1 VSKTNRSSLQKI
13 WEDADFILSRETAPG
28 GSDPRL
34 ILAPTSERPSPDNI
48 RRLEYLHS
56 LRARLDSTWFAR
68 PISVVWQNGL
78 PALLLE
84 DPGGTVLEQRLG
96 RPLKLQLALR
106 LGIGIASALGRFH
119 ASGFIHRALNPNNVF
134 IDFDTGEAQLVGA
147 YIALCSSSEG
157 SEAPEPLGV
166 NLAYLA
172 PEQTGRMNRSP
183 DSRSDLYAF
192 GVMLYQMVTGV
203 LPFTAKDPMEW
214 IHGHLAIQPMPPSQ
228 RAKAVPDQLSAII
241 MKLLAKMPEDRY
253 QTATGVEKDLKKC
266 LETLES
272 GRLIAPFP
280 LGMCDVPQQLLISEK
295 LYGRDSEIQTLV
307 SALKRVASD
316 GRPEL
321 LLVSGPSG
329 IGKTALVNHL
339 SGQSVAFGGL
349 FASGKFDQYKE
360 NIPYTT
366 VTQAFETLV
375 RQILSKS
382 DTKVRQWL
390 DRITGA
396 LGSNARLIS
405 NLLPELDLIVGK
417 QPPVRELPPQD
428 ARDRFKIVFR
438 RFVGVFARPEH
449 PLVLFLDDLQ
459 WADAGTLGLLEHLL
473 TEPDVRHLLLI
484 GAYRDGEINSLR
496 PLNQTLEKLRDA
508 GVTVREL
515 PLAPLVVPDVAALL
529 DDSFH
534 SESGCTKLLAQ
545 LICEKTGGNPFFIIQ
560 FFKALVE
567 ESLVVF
573 DPAIPAWNWKLE
585 LIGSR
590 DFTRNIDGL
599 LVDKLD
605 GLTAPTQQVLKQLA
619 CLGTRATISA
629 IGIASELSKQLL
641 DVAIDEA
648 MRAGLVVRHPD
659 SVKFTHDRVQ
669 EAAYNRI
676 PEADRAM
683 EHLRIGRLLIGRLP
697 ANQVEDAIFEIVNQ
711 LNRGVLHVQSAEE
724 RNRLLELNVVAGKRA
739 KAAAAHVSALSYF
752 TVSNKLLDR
761 RSKYETAFTV
771 GLNLAECELLTG
783 QLTAADER
791 LLRLSVLAQN
801 FEDRIA
807 VARLLVVLYTTS
819 NRSPRA
825 IEVCLECLQFVGL
838 ACPLNPTPE
847 EIAHEYERIWM
858 QLGDRAIEDLID
870 SPPMTDPAIK
880 AILETLTAV
889 VPPSWFTVHNLRDLL
904 AARMVN
910 LSLKYGNS
918 DASCYAYAVL
928 ARTLGSR
935 FGDYHTGYRF
945 GKLSLKLLDKL
956 GSERFRTRVYT
967 CFGHHIDPWN
977 RHLKHG
983 REWLRLAST
992 TAPEAGDLAFAS
1004 YNRSNMLANLLASGE
1019 PLIKVQNEAET
1030 ALQFAKKIGFG
1041 MVADLVS
1048 SQLAC
1053 VRALRGLTSNMGSF
1067 DGPDLDEQAFEK
1079 HLESD
1084 PELSAAKFRHWM
1096 RKLQIYFYAG
1106 NCSAAVAAAVRVQHL
1121 RWESQS
1127 FFEVAEYCFFSV
1139 LAHAGLCSAGSED
1152 QRINCLNAIVVHRKL
1167 ISTWAQNCPENF
1179 GSMDAL
1185 VEAEV
1190 AGIEGR
1196 DLDAERLYENSLNCA
1211 RENRFVHHEA
1221 LANELAGKFY
1231 LKRGLP
1237 TIAYTYLR
1245 NARYCYSLWGA
1256 IGKVRRIDHEYPG
1269 LTEDRVFSL
1278 AGANIDGGAN
1288 SLDSAAVVK
1297 ALQAVSGE
1305 IVLAKL
1311 IKTLMQIAVEHAG
1324 AERGLF
1330 LLVSNDRLQIE
1341 AEAATING
1349 QVEFILKSA
1358 STDSPDGQEPERSI
1372 HSALIRHS
1380 SIGAANREG
1389 EPGEDGST
1397 TYPETISPGV
1407 SRDRVFPHHLAA
1419 PQSVLQYVLRTR
1431 EGVMLEDTSAR
1442 NLFPDDEYLNQRRP
1456 KSVLCMPI
1464 IRQDEVVGILYL
1476 ENNLTTLAF
1485 TSYRIHVLKLLASQ
1499 ASISLEN
1506 ARLYSERKRAEEALR
1521 ASEQVARG
1529 QVEALTYSLDIL
1541 ATAPEPEKF
1550 LGKMLS
1556 TICRL
1561 LNGQSAAL
1569 WLFDEPTDSLVLRL
1583 VVDSVSQIGVDPQ
1596 HPLLQNPRSWK
1607 EDLVIQELFF
1617 AAGPVVC
1624 EDVETD
1630 PRVNDQF
1637 REYFMPKG
1645 TKKFLAVP
1653 ILVGGKV
1660 RGIISVRHS
1669 NRAPYRTEEIGLM
1682 QALAHQVM
1690 LAIRLTEVGE
1700 QSRQAA
1706 VLAERNRMARDVHDT
1721 LAQGF
1726 TGVIVQLE
1734 AAEYALSDGDRKE
1747 TNRHLRRA
1755 GELARS
1761 SLSEARR
1768 SVHALR
1774 PQILEQDDFWF
1785 ALKGIVKS
1793 TTVATT
1799 LETRFA
1805 AKGKI
1810 PVLPPVW
1817 QENLLRIGQEAL
1829 TNTLKYA
1836 RAKHFRTRLT
1846 SDAKEIR
1853 LELCD
1858 DGNGFE
1864 VTERHDGVGLAGM
1877 RERVQEMGGE
1887 LKIVSSRGRGTK
1899 ITVIL
1904 PKDAIGRLTPHSK
1917 LDPTNGSQDVEG
1929 MS

>member
-1 VSKTNRSSLQKI
+1 MSKTNWSSLQKI
-13 WEDADFILSRETAPG
+13 WEDADFILSREATPG
-28 GSDPRL
+28 GSEPRL
-34 ILAPTSERPSPDNI
+34 ILAPTSERPSPAII

-56 LRARLDSTWFAR
+56 LRERLDSAWFAR
-68 PISVVWQNGL
+68 PTTVVWQNGR
-78 PALLLE
+78 PVLLLE
-84 DPGGTVLEQRLG
+84 DPGGTVLEKRLG
-96 RPLKLQLALR
+96 RPLELQLALR
-106 LGIGIASALGRFH
+106 LGIGMASALSRFH
-119 ASGFIHRALNPNNVF
+119 AVGFIHRKLDPNNVF
-134 IDFDTGEAQLVGA
+134 IDLDTGNTRLVGA
-147 YIALCSSSEG
+147 YIALGSSSEG
-157 SEAPEPLGV
+157 SEALEPLGV

-228 RAKAVPDQLSAII
+228 RVKAVPDQLSAIV

-280 LGMCDVPQQLLISEK
+280 LGMCDAPQQLLISEK

-307 SALKRVASD
+307 SAFKRVASD
-316 GRPEL
+316 GKPEL

-329 IGKTALVNHL
+329 IGKTAVVNQF
-339 SGQSVAFGGL
+339 SGHCLAFGAL
-349 FASGKFDQYKE
+349 FASGKFDPYKE

-366 VTQAFETLV
+366 VTQTFQTLV
-375 RQILSKS
+375 RQVLSKS
-382 DTKVRQWL
+382 DTEVRQWL
-390 DRITGA
+390 DRMTGA

-417 QPPVRELPPQD
+417 LPPVPELPPQD

-438 RFVGVFARPEH
+438 KFVGVFAQPEH

-459 WADAGTLGLLEHLL
+459 WADAGTLGLLDHLL
-473 TEPDVRHLLLI
+473 TDPDVRHVLLI
-484 GAYRDGEINSLR
+484 GAYRDEEIKSLH
-496 PLNQTLEKLRDA
+496 PLNQTLEKLVDA

-515 PLAPLVVPDVAALL
+515 PLAPLVVLDVTALL
-529 DDSFH
+529 NDSFH
-534 SESGCTKLLAQ
+534 SEGSCTKLLAQ

-560 FFKALVE
+560 FFKALAE
-567 ESLVVF
+567 EKLVVF
-573 DPAIPAWNWKLE
+573 DPAIPGWNWNLE
-585 LIGSR
+585 RVVSR
-590 DFTRNIDGL
+590 ESIRDIEDL
-599 LVDKLD
+599 VVDKFD
-605 GLTAPTQQVLKQLA
+605 GLTASTRQILKQLA
-619 CLGTRATISA
+619 CLGSRATISA
-629 IGIASELSKQLL
+629 IRIASELSERLL

-648 MRAGLVVRHPD
+648 MRAGLVVRQPD

-669 EAAYNRI
+669 EAAYKLI
-676 PEADRAM
+676 PEADQAM
-683 EHLRIGRLLIGRLP
+683 EHLRIGRLLIAHLP
-697 ANQVEDAIFEIVNQ
+697 ANQIEDDIFEIVNQ
-711 LNRGVLHVQSAEE
+711 LNRGLLHVQSAEE

-752 TVSNKLLDR
+752 TVSNKLLNR
-761 RSKYETAFTV
+761 RAKYETAFTV

-791 LLRLSVLAQN
+791 LLSLSVLAQN

-807 VARLLVVLYTTS
+807 VARLRVVLYMTS

-870 SPPMTDPAIK
+870 APSMTDPAIK

-910 LSLKYGNS
+910 LCLEYGNS

-935 FGDYHTGYRF
+935 FGDYRTGYRF
-945 GKLSLKLLDKL
+945 GKLSLRLLDKL
-956 GSERFRTRVYT
+956 GSDRFRTRVYT

-983 REWLRLAST
+983 REWLQLAST

-1030 ALQFAKKIGFG
+1030 TLQFAKKIGFG

-1048 SQLAC
+1048 SQLAYI
-1053 VRALRGLTSNMGSF
+1053 RALRGLTGNMGSF
-1067 DGPDLDEQAFEK
+1067 NGPDLDEPAFEK

-1084 PELSAAKFRHWM
+1084 PELSAAKFRYWM
-1096 RKLQIYFYAG
+1096 RKLQAYFQTG
-1106 NCSAAVAAAVRVQHL
+1106 DCMAATAAAARVQHL

-1127 FFEVAEYCFFSV
+1127 FFEVAEYCFFSA
-1139 LAHAGLCSAGSED
+1139 LAHAGLCSAGNEE
-1152 QRINCLNAIVVHRKL
+1152 QRINCLNAIAIHRKL
-1167 ISTWAQNCPENF
+1167 INTWAQNCPENF

-1190 AGIEGR
+1190 ARIEGR

-1221 LANELAGKFY
+1221 LANELAGEFY
-1231 LKRGLP
+1231 LRRGLP

-1256 IGKVRRIDHEYPG
+1256 IGKVRRIDHEYPA
-1269 LTEDRVFSL
+1269 LTEDGVSHL
-1278 AGANIDGGAN
+1278 PGATIDGGAN

-1297 ALQAVSGE
+1297 ALQAISGE

-1349 QVEFILKSA
+1349 QVEVILKSA
-1358 STDSPDGQEPERSI
+1358 STDSPDRQEPERSI

-1380 SIGAANREG
+1380 SMGAANREG

-1397 TYPETISPGV
+1397 TYPKTISPGV

-1419 PQSVLQYVLRTR
+1419 PQSVLQYVLRTQ

-1476 ENNLTTLAF
+1476 ENSLTTLAF

-1499 ASISLEN
+1499 AAISLEN

-1529 QVEALTYSLDIL
+1529 QAEALTYSLDIL
-1541 ATAPEPEKF
+1541 ATAPEPGKF

-1569 WLFDEPTDSLVLRL
+1569 WLFDEPTDSLILRL
-1583 VVDSVSQIGVDPQ
+1583 VVDSVSPIGVDLQPS
-1596 HPLLQNPRSWK
+1596 PVQNPRSWK
-1607 EDLVIQELFF
+1607 EDPVIQELFF

-1700 QSRQAA
+1700 QSRRAA

-1734 AAEYALSDGDRKE
+1734 AAEYAMSDDDRTE
-1747 TNRHLRRA
+1747 TNRHLHRA

-1785 ALKGIVKS
+1785 GLKGIVKN
-1793 TTVATT
+1793 TTVGTT

>member
-1 VSKTNRSSLQKI
+1 VSKTNWSSLHQI
-13 WEDADFILSRETAPG
+13 WEDADFILFREATPG
-28 GSDPRL
+28 GSGPRL
-34 ILAPTSERPSPDNI
+34 ILAPTSERPSPATI

-56 LRARLDSTWFAR
+56 LRERLDSAWFAR
-68 PISVVWQNGL
+68 PTSVVWQNGR
-78 PALLLE
+78 PALVLE
-84 DPGGTVLEQRLG
+84 DPGGTVLEKRLG
-96 RPLKLQLALR
+96 RPLEVRLALR
-106 LGIGIASALGRFH
+106 LGIGMASGLSRLH
-119 ASGFIHRALNPNNVF
+119 AVGFIHRKLDPNNVF
-134 IDFDTGEAQLVGA
+134 IDLNTGNTRLVGA
-147 YIALCSSSEG
+147 YIALGSSSEG

-183 DSRSDLYAF
+183 GSRSDLYAF
-192 GVMLYQMVTGV
+192 GVILYQMVTGV

-214 IHGHLAIQPMPPSQ
+214 IHAHLAIQPIPPSQ

-253 QTATGVEKDLKKC
+253 QTATGVEKDLTKC

-280 LGMCDVPQQLLISEK
+280 LGMCDAPQQLLISEK
-295 LYGRDSEIQTLV
+295 LYGRDSEIQTLA
-307 SALKRVASD
+307 SAFKRVASD

-321 LLVSGPSG
+321 LLLSGSSG
-329 IGKTALVNHL
+329 IGKTAVANHF
-339 SGQSVAFGGL
+339 SGHCLAFGGL
-349 FASGKFDQYKE
+349 FASGKFDPYKE

-366 VTQAFETLV
+366 VTQAFQTLV
-375 RQILSKS
+375 RQVLSKS
-382 DTKVRQWL
+382 DTKVTQWL
-390 DRITGA
+390 DRMTGA

-417 QPPVRELPPQD
+417 LPPVPELPPQD

-484 GAYRDGEINSLR
+484 GAYRDEEINALH
-496 PLNQTLEKLRDA
+496 PLNQTLEKLRNT

-515 PLAPLVVPDVAALL
+515 PLAPLVVPDITALL

-560 FFKALVE
+560 FFRALVE
-567 ESLVVF
+567 EKLVVF
-573 DPAIPAWNWKLE
+573 DPAIPAWNWNLE

-599 LVDKLD
+599 VVAKLG

-629 IGIASELSKQLL
+629 IALASELSVHLL

-648 MRAGLVVRHPD
+648 TRAGLVVRQPD
-659 SVKFTHDRVQ
+659 SVKFIHDRVQ
-669 EAAYNRI
+669 EAAYNLI
-676 PEADRAM
+676 PEANRAM
-683 EHLRIGRLLIGRLP
+683 EHLRIGRLLIKHLP
-697 ANQVEDAIFEIVNQ
+697 ANQVEEAIFEIVNQ
-711 LNRGVLHVQSAEE
+711 FNRGLLHVESAEE

-791 LLRLSVLAQN
+791 LLSLSVLAQN

-807 VARLLVVLYTTS
+807 VARLRVVLYSTS

-847 EIAHEYERIWM
+847 EIAREYERIWM

-910 LSLKYGNS
+910 LCLEYGNS

-935 FGDYHTGYRF
+935 FGDYRTGYRF
-945 GKLSLKLLDKL
+945 GKLSLRLLDKL
-956 GSERFRTRVYT
+956 GSDRLRTRVYT

-1004 YNRSNMLANLLASGE
+1004 YNRSNLLANLLASGE

-1048 SQLAC
+1048 SQLAFI
-1053 VRALRGLTSNMGSF
+1053 RALRGFTSNMGSF
-1067 DGPDLDEQAFEK
+1067 DGPDLDEPAFEK

-1096 RKLQIYFYAG
+1096 RKLQIYFHAG

-1127 FFEVAEYCFFSV
+1127 FFEVAEYCFFSA
-1139 LAHAGLCSAGSED
+1139 LAYAGLCSPGSED
-1152 QRINCLNAIVVHRKL
+1152 QRTNGLNAIAVHRKL
-1167 ISTWAQNCPENF
+1167 ISSWAQNCPENF

-1190 AGIEGR
+1190 ARIEGR
-1196 DLDAERLYENSLNCA
+1196 DLDAEYLYENSLSCA
-1211 RENRFVHHEA
+1211 HENRFVHHEA

-1231 LKRGLP
+1231 LRRGLP

-1256 IGKVRRIDHEYPG
+1256 IGKVRRIDQEHPG

-1278 AGANIDGGAN
+1278 PGANSDGGAN

-1297 ALQAVSGE
+1297 ALQAISGE
-1305 IVLAKL
+1305 IVLGKL

-1330 LLVSNDRLQIE
+1330 LLASDNRLQFE

-1349 QVEFILKSA
+1349 QVEVILKSA
-1358 STDSPDGQEPERSI
+1358 STDSPDGQEPGRSI
-1372 HSALIRHS
+1372 PSALIRHS
-1380 SIGAANREG
+1380 SMGAANRKAES
-1389 EPGEDGST
+1389 GEDGST
-1397 TYPETISPGV
+1397 TYPDTISSGI

-1499 ASISLEN
+1499 AAISLQN

-1529 QVEALTYSLDIL
+1529 QVEALIYSLDVL
-1541 ATAPEPEKF
+1541 ATASEPEKF

-1556 TICRL
+1556 TICRQL
-1561 LNGQSAAL
+1561 SGLRTAL
-1569 WLFDEPTDSLVLRL
+1569 WLYNESTESMTLHLTADSTGALDVEDNRL
-1583 VVDSVSQIGVDPQ
+1583 PIWSSLFWGK
-1596 HPLLQNPRSWK
+1596 NSGC
-1607 EDLVIQELFF
+1607 QELLF
-1617 AAGPVVC
+1617 AACPVLC
-1624 EDVETD
+1624 EDAATD
-1630 PRVNDQF
+1630 GQLCGEMRD
-1637 REYFMPKG
+1637 YFLMTG
-1645 TKKFLAVP
+1645 VKKFLAVP
-1653 ILVGGKV
+1653 ILAEGRV
-1660 RGIISVRHS
+1660 RGMITVRHAE
-1669 NRAPYRTEEIGLM
+1669 RPPYRAEEVELA

-1690 LAIRLTEVGE
+1690 LAIRLTEVGD

-1734 AAEYALSDGDRKE
+1734 AAEYAISEGDRDDAD
-1747 TNRHLRRA
+1747 RHLRRA

-1761 SLSEARR
+1761 GLSEARR

-1774 PQILEQDDFWF
+1774 PQALEEVNFWE
-1785 ALKGIVKS
+1785 ALKGIIKS
-1793 TTVATT
+1793 TTVGTT
-1799 LETRFA
+1799 LQTRFET
-1805 AKGKI
+1805 KGEV
-1810 PVLPPVW
+1810 PVLPLAC
-1817 QENLLRIGQEAL
+1817 QENLLHIGQEAL
-1829 TNTLKYA
+1829 SNTLKYA
-1836 RAKHFRTRLT
+1836 RAKQFRARFT
-1846 SDAKEIR
+1846 SSVKELR
-1853 LELCD
+1853 LELSD
-1858 DGNGFE
+1858 DGDGFR
-1864 VTERHDGVGLAGM
+1864 VNERHDGVGLTGM
-1877 RERVQEMGGE
+1877 RERVEEMGGE
-1887 LKIVSSRGRGTK
+1887 LQVSSSPGKGTK
-1899 ITVIL
+1899 IKVIL
-1904 PKDAIGRLTPHSK
+1904 PRDAVRRPVMRPS
-1917 LDPTNGSQDVEG
+1917 
-1929 MS
+1929 

>member
-1 VSKTNRSSLQKI
+1 VSKTDWSSLQKI
-13 WEDADFILSRETAPG
+13 WEDADFILSREATLG
-28 GSDPRL
+28 GSLPRL
-34 ILAPTSERPSPDNI
+34 ILAPASERPSPATI

-56 LRARLDSTWFAR
+56 LRDRLDSAWFAR
-68 PISVVWQNGL
+68 PTSVVWPNGR

-84 DPGGTVLEQRLG
+84 DPGGTVLEKRLG
-96 RPLKLQLALR
+96 RPLELQLALR
-106 LGIGIASALGRFH
+106 LGIGMASALSRFH
-119 ASGFIHRALNPNNVF
+119 AVGFIHRKLDPNNVF
-134 IDFDTGEAQLVGA
+134 IDLDTGNTRLVGA
-147 YIALCSSSEG
+147 YIALGSSSEG
-157 SEAPEPLGV
+157 SEALEPLGV

-172 PEQTGRMNRSP
+172 PEQTGHMNRSP
-183 DSRSDLYAF
+183 DARSDLYAF

-203 LPFTAKDPMEW
+203 LPFVAKDPMEW

-228 RAKAVPDQLSAII
+228 RAIAAPDQLSAII

-253 QTATGVEKDLKKC
+253 QTATGVEKDLQKC

-280 LGMCDVPQQLLISEK
+280 LGKWDVPPQLLISEK
-295 LYGRDSEIQTLV
+295 LYGRDAEIQTLV
-307 SALKRVASD
+307 SAFKRVASD

-321 LLVSGPSG
+321 LLVSGSSG

-339 SGQSVAFGGL
+339 SGQWVAFGGL
-349 FASGKFDQYKE
+349 FASGKFDPHKE

-382 DTKVRQWL
+382 DTNVRQWL

-396 LGSNARLIS
+396 LGSNAKLIG
-405 NLLPELDLIVGK
+405 NLLPELDLIIGQ
-417 QPPVRELPPQD
+417 QPPVPELPPQD
-428 ARDRFKIVFR
+428 ARDRFKMVFR
-438 RFVGVFARPEH
+438 KFVGVFARPEH

-459 WADAGTLGLLEHLL
+459 WADAGTLGLLDHLL
-473 TEPDVRHLLLI
+473 TDPDVHHLLLI
-484 GAYRDGEINSLR
+484 GAYRGEEITSLH
-496 PLNQTLEKLRDA
+496 PVNQTLEKLRTA

-515 PLAPLVVPDVAALL
+515 PLAPLVVPDVTALL
-529 DDSFH
+529 DDTFH
-534 SESGCTKLLAQ
+534 SDSGRTKLLGQ
-545 LICEKTGGNPFFIIQ
+545 VICEKTGGNPFFVIQ
-560 FFKALVE
+560 FLKALVE
-567 ESLVVF
+567 EKLVVF
-573 DPAIPAWNWKLE
+573 DPAIPAWDWNLE

-590 DFTRNIDGL
+590 DFIRNIDGL
-599 LVDKLD
+599 VIDKLA
-605 GLTAPTQQVLKQLA
+605 GLTAPTQHVLKQLA

-648 MRAGLVVRHPD
+648 IRAGLVGRQPD

-669 EAAYNRI
+669 EAAYNLI
-676 PEADRAM
+676 PEADRAW
-683 EHLRIGRLLIGRLP
+683 EHLRIGRLLIEHLP

-711 LNRGVLHVQSAEE
+711 LNRGLLHVQSAEE
-724 RNRLLELNVVAGKRA
+724 RNRLLELNLVAGKRA

-752 TVSNKLLDR
+752 TVSHKLLDH

-783 QLTAADER
+783 ELTAADER
-791 LLRLSVLAQN
+791 LFRLSVLAQN

-807 VARLLVVLYTTS
+807 VARLRVVLYMTS
-819 NRSPRA
+819 NRSPLA
-825 IEVCLECLQFVGL
+825 IEVCLECLQFIGL

-847 EIAHEYERIWM
+847 EIAQEYERIWM

-870 SPPMTDPAIK
+870 SSPMTDPAIK

-889 VPPSWFTVHNLRDLL
+889 VSPSWFTVHNLRDLL

-910 LSLKYGNS
+910 LSLEYGNS

-935 FGDYHTGYRF
+935 FGDYHAGYRF
-945 GKLSLKLLDKL
+945 GKLSLRLLDKL
-956 GSERFRTRVYT
+956 GSDRFRTRVYT

-983 REWLRLAST
+983 REWLQLAST

-1004 YNRSNMLANLLASGE
+1004 YNRSNLLANLLASGE
-1019 PLIKVQNEAET
+1019 PLTKVQHEAEA

-1048 SQLAC
+1048 SQLAYI
-1053 VRALRGLTSNMGSF
+1053 RALRGLSGNMGSF
-1067 DGPDLDEQAFEK
+1067 DGPDFDEQPFEK

-1084 PELSAAKFRHWM
+1084 PELSAAKFRYWM
-1096 RKLQIYFYAG
+1096 RKLQACFHAG
-1106 NCSAAVAAAVRVQHL
+1106 DCMAAVAAAAKVQHL

-1127 FFEVAEYCFFSV
+1127 FFEVAEYCLFTA
-1139 LAHAGLCSAGSED
+1139 LAHTGLCSAESED
-1152 QRINCLNAIVVHRKL
+1152 QRITCLNAIAVHRKL
-1167 ISTWAQNCPENF
+1167 ISSWAQNCPENF

-1190 AGIEGR
+1190 ARIEAR
-1196 DLDAERLYENSLNCA
+1196 DLDAERLYENSLRCA
-1211 RENRFVHHEA
+1211 HENRFVHHEA

-1231 LKRGLP
+1231 LRRGLP
-1237 TIAYTYLR
+1237 TIAYTYFR

-1256 IGKVRRIDHEYPG
+1256 TGKVRLIDHEYSG
-1269 LTEDRVFSL
+1269 LTEDRVSSL
-1278 AGANIDGGAN
+1278 PGANIDGGAS

-1297 ALQAVSGE
+1297 ALQAISGE
-1305 IVLAKL
+1305 IVLGKL
-1311 IKTLMQIAVEHAG
+1311 ITTLMQIAVEHAG

-1330 LLVSNDRLQIE
+1330 LLVSDNRLQFE

-1349 QVEFILKSA
+1349 QVEVVLR
-1358 STDSPDGQEPERSI
+1358 STSE
-1372 HSALIRHS
+1372 
-1380 SIGAANREG
+1380 N
-1389 EPGEDGST
+1389 GSRT
-1397 TYPETISPGV
+1397 CPETISPGV
-1407 SRDRVFPHHLAA
+1407 SRDRGFPQYLAA
-1419 PQSVLQYVLRTR
+1419 PPSVLQYVLRTR
-1431 EGVMLEDTSAR
+1431 EGVMLEDPSAR
-1442 NLFPDDEYLNQRRP
+1442 NLFPDDEYLEQRRP

-1464 IRQDEVVGILYL
+1464 IRQDQVVGILYL

-1499 ASISLEN
+1499 AAISLEN
-1506 ARLYSERKRAEEALR
+1506 ARLYGERKRAEEALR
-1521 ASEQVARG
+1521 ASEQVTRG

-1583 VVDSVSQIGVDPQ
+1583 VVDSVSQIGVDLPA
-1596 HPLLQNPRSWK
+1596 PAQNPRSWK
-1607 EDLVIQELFF
+1607 EDPVIQELFF

-1734 AAEYALSDGDRKE
+1734 AAEYAMSDDDRKE
-1747 TNRHLRRA
+1747 TYRHLRRA

-1768 SVHALR
+1768 SAHALR
-1774 PQILEQDDFWF
+1774 PQVLEQDDFWL

-1793 TTVATT
+1793 ITVATT

-1810 PVLPPVW
+1810 PVLPLVW

-1829 TNTLKYA
+1829 SNTLKYA
-1836 RAKHFRTRLT
+1836 RAKHFRTGLT
-1846 SDAKEIR
+1846 CDAKEIR
-1853 LELCD
+1853 LELSD

-1864 VTERHDGVGLAGM
+1864 VTERHDGVGLTGM

-1887 LKIVSSRGRGTK
+1887 LKIVSSRGRGTR

-1917 LDPTNGSQDVEG
+1917 LDPGNGSQDMES